1 MHRDP
6 LSVLLATV
14 GADATPEVLS
24 RSMDGRLV
32 AAFGPMVAKLGLP
45 GEAQRTATIMEAV
58 LSALGPHSVLVVPR
72 VLWVR
77 GDVLAMQ
84 RLAGESYRTL
94 VPGEHGA
101 VAMRMA
107 GEAIAALHAM
117 HPPAL
122 RPCTVGDHIS
132 DLIRPQPVR
141 LGQALPELAERIDAI
156 LRRVTADHR
165 PLAGEGVLH
174 RDLHLGQMLA
184 IGERVAVVDWDL
196 AAIGD
201 PALDLG
207 NLRAYLCTRLP
218 AVAARLWDAF
228 VDGYGDALPVGIDRF
243 ESLMYLRMASKA
255 YRLNTGA
262 AAEEITSLV
271 AAAEAC
277 W

>member
-6 LSVLLATV
+6 LSVLVATV
-14 GADATPEVLS
+14 GADATPDVLS

-58 LSALGPHSVLVVPR
+58 SSALGRHSVLVVPR

-94 VPGEHGA
+94 VPGGHGA
-101 VAMRMA
+101 VAMRRA
-107 GEAIAALHAM
+107 GVAIAGLHSL
-117 HPPAL
+117 HPPSL
-122 RPCTVGDHIS
+122 RHCTVGDHIS

-141 LGQALPELAERIDAI
+141 LGQALPQLAERIDAI
-156 LRRVTADHR
+156 LRRVTTDHQ
-165 PLAGEGVLH
+165 PSAGAGVLH

-196 AAIGD
+196 AALGD

-228 VDGYGDALPVGIDRF
+228 VDGYGDAMPVGIDRF

-255 YRLNTGA
+255 YRLNTVA
-262 AAEEITSLV
+262 AAEQITSLV